1 MRRKY
6 ISNKQIPINLF
17 SFLDIL
23 GGTIGILTLMIAIFM
38 IQMSINNEIV
48 NITPVPGSL
57 EDKKNLSYII
67 CDGNGQVLIHH
78 NQITNQTD
86 INSDLIDNL
95 LNEMQ
100 DREKHL
106 IIAVRPNGFED
117 FRNLRDR
124 IESLNISAGYQ
135 PIAQDWEVKFQ
146 KYD

>member
-6 ISNKQIPINLF
+6 ISNKEIPINLF

-57 EDKKNLSYII
+57 EEKKNLSYII

-78 NQITNQTD
+78 NQITNKSD
-86 INSDLIDNL
+86 INSNLIDNL
-95 LNEMQ
+95 LAEMK
-100 DREKHL
+100 DKENHL

-124 IESLNISAGYQ
+124 IENLNISAGYQ
-135 PIAQDWEVKFQ
+135 PIDQDWEIKFK

>member
-6 ISNKQIPINLF
+6 ISNKEIPINLF

-38 IQMSINNEIV
+38 IQMSVNNEIV

-57 EDKKNLSYII
+57 EDKKILSYII
-67 CDGNGQVLIHH
+67 CDGNGQVSIHH

-95 LNEMQ
+95 LNEME

-117 FRNLRDR
+117 FRKLRDR

-135 PIAQDWEVKFQ
+135 PIDEDWEIKFQ

>member
-57 EDKKNLSYII
+57 EEKKNLSYII

-78 NQITNQTD
+78 NQITNKSD
-86 INSDLIDNL
+86 INSNLIDNL
-95 LNEMQ
+95 LAEMKDKENQ
-100 DREKHL
+100 V

-135 PIAQDWEVKFQ
+135 PIDQDWEIQFK

>member
-57 EDKKNLSYII
+57 EEKKNLSYII